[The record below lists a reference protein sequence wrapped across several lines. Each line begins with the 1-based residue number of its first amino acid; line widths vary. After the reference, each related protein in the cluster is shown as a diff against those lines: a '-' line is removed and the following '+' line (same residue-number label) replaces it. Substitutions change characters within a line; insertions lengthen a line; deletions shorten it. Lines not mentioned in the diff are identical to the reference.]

1 MSYCCFEWDTLSY
14 VALSLSLS
22 LSLAEDVGI
31 VEVDGTSQCVAAITP
46 N

>member
-1 MSYCCFEWDTLSY
+1 MSFCCFEWN
-14 VALSLSLS
+14 ALSCVALSLS
-22 LSLAEDVGI
+22 LSLAEDDGK